1 MAHHRRST
9 TGGTPAQTINLIRV
23 PFWLGCGRRG
33 TELGPD
39 SIVEAGL
46 IAQLEALGVEIAV
59 DLEVDCRGL
68 GAEAYDGGASLR
80 AEDSGCPIL
89 GARADGDCQV
99 RGAEADGGFP
109 ARGDGADGAGLKR
122 NDGKIGAAEA
132 EIQFELEEKDG
143 VGNTLYDDHL
153 RDGDGKV
160 KHLTETKEMSR
171 RVAASVYRAAAACR
185 FSLVLGGDHSAAIGS
200 LAGLT
205 AHYER
210 LGVIWIDAHAD
221 INTEETTPSGHMHGM
236 PLAVALGKARFKLT
250 ELPGAKL
257 LRPDK
262 LVIVGARDLDP
273 GEREL
278 IRAEGIACFTMH
290 DIDRLGM
297 AAVIAKALDI
307 AGRDTDGMHVSFD
320 MDSLDPSEA
329 GGVGTPVRGG
339 LSYREAHLA
348 MELLA
353 ESGRVTSLDLVE
365 VNALL
370 DHDRRTAKLAV
381 ELASSLFGKRIL

>member
-1 MAHHRRST
+1 MAN
-9 TGGTPAQTINLIRV
+9 GGMIGSGGKISLIRV

-39 SIVEAGL
+39 SVVEAGL
-46 IAQLEALGVEIAV
+46 IKQLEALGTELASDEEI
-59 DLEVDCRGL
+59 DCRTI
-68 GAEAYDGGASLR
+68 GAVADDGGG
-80 AEDSGCPIL
+80 EG
-89 GARADGDCQV
+89 G
-99 RGAEADGGFP
+99 EAGE
-109 ARGDGADGAGLKR
+109 AGKAGK
-122 NDGKIGAAEA
+122 DGKGDKPNAIAAEA
-132 EIQFELEEKDG
+132 LPDSG
-143 VGNTLYDDHL
+143 
-153 RDGDGKV
+153 GDCGGKV
-160 KHLTETKEMSR
+160 KHLAEVREMSR
-171 RVAASVYRAAAACR
+171 RVAAGVYRAAAGGC
-185 FSLVLGGDHSAAIGS
+185 FPLVLGGDHSVAIGS
-200 LAGLT
+200 LGGLT
-205 AHYER
+205 AHCER
-210 LGVIWIDAHAD
+210 LGVIWVDAHTD
-221 INTEETTPSGHMHGM
+221 INTEESTPSGNAHGI

-250 ELPGAKL
+250 DLTGAKL

-290 DIDRLGM
+290 DIDKLGM
-297 AAVIAKALDI
+297 AAVMSKAIDI
-307 AGRDTDGMHVSFD
+307 AGRDTDGVHVSLD

-353 ESGRVTSLDLVE
+353 ESGRVTSMDIVE

-370 DHDRRTAKLAV
+370 DTDKRTARLAV
-381 ELASSLFGKRIL
+381 ELAASLLGKRIL